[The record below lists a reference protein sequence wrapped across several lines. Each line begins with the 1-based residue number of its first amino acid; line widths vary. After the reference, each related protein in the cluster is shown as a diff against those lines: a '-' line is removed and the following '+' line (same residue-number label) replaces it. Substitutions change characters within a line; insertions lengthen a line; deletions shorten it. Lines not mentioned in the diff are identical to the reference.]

1 MGLLHAGHEGMARH
15 LGDRRHHRGRQPVL
29 AQPVG
34 GPGDLLLDLPQ
45 QAAAPGLMRILG
57 VVPVVPRHGDSP
69 LSAVPTGVKSEEH
82 TSALQSL
89 MRLSYAV
96 FRSTKKNKKTTT
108 HKHHK
113 RRTSRKI

>member
-45 QAAAPGLMRILG
+45 QAAALGLMRILG
-57 VVPVVPRHGDSP
+57 VVPVVARHGDSP
-69 LSAVPTGVKSEEH
+69 LSAVPAGGSPAETTCSEQRMP
-82 TSALQSL
+82 TYVTRSSAGA
-89 MRLSYAV
+89 R
-96 FRSTKKNKKTTT
+96 RSVGYDKGW
-108 HKHHK
+108 
-113 RRTSRKI
+113 